1 MKHGFTLLETLVVV
15 LIIGILA
22 SIALPYYQHAVESSR
37 MTEVVV
43 AWGRYKNFAGGHD
56 FSPKQ
61 VEQITQKLAK
71 ANLKHFSA
79 ELICP
84 PKETNEL
91 CWEAQFTRQNSS
103 LEYKLITT
111 RNFANLACVGLNSAG
126 ENFCESQSKQ
136 ETPEI
141 INGEQVYPIR

>member
-1 MKHGFTLLETLVVV
+1 MKRGFTLLETLVVV

-37 MTEVVV
+37 MTEVVL
-43 AWGRYKNFAGGHD
+43 AWGRYKNFATGRN
-56 FSPKQ
+56 FSPQQ
-61 VEQITQKLAK
+61 VEQIRQKLADSK
-71 ANLKHFSA
+71 LKYFDA
-79 ELICP
+79 ALICP

-126 ENFCESQSKQ
+126 ESFCQSQSRQ